1 MLKVPNYTYRELY
14 YDILL
19 ATTRKERDK
28 SIRHYRL
35 TLLQLYRDTC
45 WEARVGATYKELTY
59 TQDSLCN
66 FFQSK
71 VKEFITKHIEIE
83 TLDKLSQLG

>member
-1 MLKVPNYTYRELY
+1 MKVPNYTYRELY

-59 TQDSLCN
+59 TQDSLYN
-66 FFQSK
+66 FFQFK
-71 VKEFITKHIEIE
+71 VKEFMIKHIEIE